1 MRYSVQLRDQIFVK
15 GYGFLP
21 FAKNMGRNI
30 GKNISKNVSGRC
42 GQKLLDH
49 PKQFS
54 TNATK
59 TASKRA
65 IQKAAQIAS
74 DLIGNKIADRI
85 TRVSKTS
92 PKNNL
97 EVNEQEIHREKY
109 ISSEARHKIINGL
122 RVKEEN

>member
-1 MRYSVQLRDQIFVK
+1 MWNIKKVMRYSVQPWDRIFVK
-15 GYGFLP
+15 GYAFLP
-21 FAKNMGRNI
+21 FAKSMGRNI
-30 GKNISKNVSGRC
+30 GKNVSKNVSGRC

-65 IQKAAQIAS
+65 IQKAAQAAS
-74 DLIGNKIADRI
+74 DLIGNKIADKI
-85 TRVSKTS
+85 TRVSQFS
-92 PKNNL
+92 L
-97 EVNEQEIHREKY
+97 HGEKY
-109 ISSEARHKIINGL
+109 ISPEARHKIINGL